1 MRLFV
6 YHDRRGKVLS
16 ASKASVLSASI
27 AHPYAQVAAGHGV
40 LEIEPSPELEALECH
55 EICERYEVDVAR
67 RKLVRKAAAG
77 PARKAGA
84 KAKRPRRRRSE
95 DGENDG

>member
-6 YHDRRGKVLS
+6 YHDPRGRVLS
-16 ASKASVLSASI
+16 ASKASVLSESI
-27 AHPYAQVAAGHGV
+27 AHPFAQVAAGHGV
-40 LEIEPSPELEALECH
+40 LEVAPTPELEALDCH

-67 RKLVRKAAAG
+67 KKLVRKAAPG
-77 PARKAGA
+77 PAPRAGA
-84 KAKRPRRRRSE
+84 KAKRRPRRRSK